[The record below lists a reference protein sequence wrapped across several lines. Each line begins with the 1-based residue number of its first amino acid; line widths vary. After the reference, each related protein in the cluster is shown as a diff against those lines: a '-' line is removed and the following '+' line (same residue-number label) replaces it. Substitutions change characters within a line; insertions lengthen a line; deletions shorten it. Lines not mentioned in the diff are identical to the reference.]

1 MLEASDAGFE
11 IRIYKTLKPEAV
23 LGVALPVQGSGFG
36 INELLG
42 SPFEIKDLVHLP
54 CKAKN

>member
-1 MLEASDAGFE
+1 MQDLKSESTKNIKAGSGIGSSAASS
-11 IRIYKTLKPEAV
+11 
-23 LGVALPVQGSGFG
+23 GSGFG